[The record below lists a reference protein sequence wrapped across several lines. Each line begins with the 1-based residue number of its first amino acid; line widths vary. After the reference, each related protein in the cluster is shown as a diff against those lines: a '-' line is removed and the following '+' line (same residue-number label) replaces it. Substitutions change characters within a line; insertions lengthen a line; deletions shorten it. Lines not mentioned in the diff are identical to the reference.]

1 MTELT
6 DLNLHSVLNSPDY
19 RLTTETNFQQIQGAI
34 DLLQSAFGIQFAPN
48 PTVDSQNATFIIDI
62 LKSNTIKLPVVGATK
77 ISFDGSNGG
86 ILGSSINVSK
96 NSYIGGDLFLYNKS
110 GIDGRIK
117 FGIDRVNDEIKTP
130 EVGQIRFTG
139 SSFQGYVVQNEVS
152 SKFSFSIGSTG
163 SGNITISYNGTSLIT
178 VAWQGTSHLTANKI
192 VSEIAA
198 ISDPTNVSY
207 PAIKASSSINTVTIE
222 SLPGF
227 AEGMNG
233 MDVSISAPGMSIS
246 PASGSM
252 LHGINGTTGWVDF
265 NNAPSQAGQVVKGTT
280 SNILATQSPQQ
291 GMIRFSTDDWVLA
304 FYDGSNW
311 VKLQTNGNL

>member
-207 PAIKASSSINTVTIE
+207 PAIKASSSIN
-222 SLPGF
+222 
-227 AEGMNG
+227 G

-291 GMIRFSTDDWVLA
+291 GMIRFSTDDLVLA